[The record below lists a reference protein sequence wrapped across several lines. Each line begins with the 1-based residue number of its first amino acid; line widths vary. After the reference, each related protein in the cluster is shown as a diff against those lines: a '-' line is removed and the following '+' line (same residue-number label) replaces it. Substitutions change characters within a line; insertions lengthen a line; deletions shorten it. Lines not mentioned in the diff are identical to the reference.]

1 MNPESLKKQLEEL
14 IIFQVEQDIVDYP
27 HSKPEFAPY
36 VVCSLIKKVPVDQI
50 PADVLEQLD
59 KQIELEKMFPKP
71 NTPKKQSLFQKV
83 KKWILNKRSR
93 IR

>member
-1 MNPESLKKQLEEL
+1 MNPECLKKQLEEL

-27 HSKPEFAPY
+27 HSKAEFAPY
-36 VVCSLIKKVPVDQI
+36 VVCSLLKKVPVDQI

-59 KQIELEKMFPKP
+59 KQIELAKMFPKP
-71 NTPKKQSLFQKV
+71 ATPKKQSLFKKV
-83 KKWILNKRSR
+83 KKWILSKFSK